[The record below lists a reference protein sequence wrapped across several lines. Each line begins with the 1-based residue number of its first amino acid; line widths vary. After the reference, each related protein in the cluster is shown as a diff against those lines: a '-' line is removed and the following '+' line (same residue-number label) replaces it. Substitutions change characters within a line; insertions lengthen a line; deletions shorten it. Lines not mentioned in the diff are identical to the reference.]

1 MLILIFDSSNISL
14 TIFSF
19 YMQMIIF
26 ESLNSIFSLQPLYT
40 NYKSTIKRLDSI
52 YKEKSIAS
60 NGEKININK
69 IEFKNLSYKY
79 NDKMI
84 LKNVSFSFKKGDLIM
99 INGPTGVGKSTLF
112 KLLTK
117 QLKPPK
123 NKIYIND
130 DDISSI
136 SSLDIRKSI
145 IYVDQKTRLFND
157 TIKENISFSKDIKV
171 RNSFKRLLDDILNKN
186 FIDYNYLVDNI
197 NSNLSG
203 GQMELII
210 IAQALNNNCDV
221 YIFDETTSQLDQETE
236 KRVLKEIKKDY
247 PDKIIIL
254 ISHRKTNLNLFNK
267 IIEFNSDKKVI
278 IRRSNEEFKK

>member
-1 MLILIFDSSNISL
+1 
-14 TIFSF
+14 
-19 YMQMIIF
+19 
-26 ESLNSIFSLQPLYT
+26 
-40 NYKSTIKRLDSI
+40 
-52 YKEKSIAS
+52 
-60 NGEKININK
+60 
-69 IEFKNLSYKY
+69 
-79 NDKMI
+79 MI
-84 LKNVSFSFKKGDLIM
+84 LSVDFQLLPNRINFSVKNPI
-99 INGPTGVGKSTLF
+99 
-112 KLLTK
+112 
-117 QLKPPK
+117 
-123 NKIYIND
+123 
-130 DDISSI
+130 
-136 SSLDIRKSI
+136 
-145 IYVDQKTRLFND
+145 
-157 TIKENISFSKDIKV
+157 
-171 RNSFKRLLDDILNKN
+171 KN

-236 KRVLKEIKKDY
+236 KRVLKAIKRDY

>member
-1 MLILIFDSSNISL
+1 M
-14 TIFSF
+14 
-19 YMQMIIF
+19 
-26 ESLNSIFSLQPLYT
+26 
-40 NYKSTIKRLDSI
+40 
-52 YKEKSIAS
+52 
-60 NGEKININK
+60 
-69 IEFKNLSYKY
+69 
-79 NDKMI
+79 
-84 LKNVSFSFKKGDLIM
+84 
-99 INGPTGVGKSTLF
+99 
-112 KLLTK
+112 
-117 QLKPPK
+117 
-123 NKIYIND
+123 
-130 DDISSI
+130 
-136 SSLDIRKSI
+136 
-145 IYVDQKTRLFND
+145 FND

-210 IAQALNNNCDV
+210 LAQALNNNCDV

-236 KRVLKEIKKDY
+236 KRVLKAIKKDY

-254 ISHRKTNLNLFNK
+254 ISHRKSNLNLFNK